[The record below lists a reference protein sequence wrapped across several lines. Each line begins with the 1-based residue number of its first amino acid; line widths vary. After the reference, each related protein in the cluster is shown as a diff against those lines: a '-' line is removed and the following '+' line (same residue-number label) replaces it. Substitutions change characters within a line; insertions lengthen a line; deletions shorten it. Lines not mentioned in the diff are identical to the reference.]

1 MVYVFFN
8 PFNQSV
14 LDMDDFVRLVSYAT
28 FMSDD
33 NNCQPL
39 VFMQFFQNIHLFHG
53 CFAVQGPGRF
63 IGEDDLRF
71 GYQGTCYGYTL
82 FLSAGQFI
90 GPMMRPF
97 FKTLLVKVFSCH
109 LIPFFSAHSLI

>member
-1 MVYVFFN
+1 MCVSYFMNPFLPKRRGIMVYVFFN

-14 LDMDDFVRLVSYAT
+14 LDMDDFVRLVRYST

-39 VFMQFFQNIHLFHG
+39 VFMQFFQNIHHFHG
-53 CFAVQGPGRF
+53 CFAVQGSGRF

-71 GYQGTCYGYTL
+71 GYQGTCYGL
-82 FLSAGQFI
+82 HVVFCPPGQFI
-90 GPMMRPF
+90 GHMDAPI
-97 FKTLLVKVFSCH
+97 L
-109 LIPFFSAHSLI
+109 

>member
-14 LDMDDFVRLVSYAT
+14 LDMDDFVRLVRYST

-39 VFMQFFQNIHLFHG
+39 VFMQFFQNIHHFHG
-53 CFAVQGPGRF
+53 CFAVQGSGRC
-63 IGEDDLRF
+63 IGKDDLRF

-90 GPMMRPF
+90 GHMMRPF
-97 FKTLLVKVFSCH
+97 FKT
-109 LIPFFSAHSLI
+109 